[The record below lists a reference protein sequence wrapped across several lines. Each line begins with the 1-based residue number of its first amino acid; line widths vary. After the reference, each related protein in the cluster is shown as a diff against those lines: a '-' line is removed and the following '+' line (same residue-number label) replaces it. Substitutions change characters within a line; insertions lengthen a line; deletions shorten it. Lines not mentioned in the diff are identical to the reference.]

1 MSYNFI
7 SKKYRSDLTN
17 SERKINEVCQIH
29 IPTYSSDTGL
39 MSLFPGMNLYIGK
52 STSGKT
58 YLAMKQIESCYYATN
73 ASGKPLLKNGSR
85 VSQFT
90 EVIIV
95 TLNQSTGVR
104 WQTFFKNKFN
114 RSVNVYPTSD
124 LSDLYKAIANR
135 HSTALK
141 HFGYGPKTLL
151 IFDDCAGVSDKG
163 NEESDSRLLK
173 NMPVMISIATSGRN
187 LDLYCCFMAQSP
199 KHIPNECYDNAK
211 YMACFNLNNINT
223 REDHIFPKMLSS
235 CTKSLP
241 HLTTVS
247 KNIRNIYFHRE
258 MDSLTTYQCLIRF
271 EYIKRLPN
279 GDFEEIEKIYK
290 YRAP

>member
-1 MSYNFI
+1 MSSRFL
-7 SKKYRSDLTN
+7 SQKYKDELTKQ
-17 SERKINEVCQIH
+17 ERKINEICNTH
-29 IPTYSSDTGL
+29 IPTYSSESGL

-73 ASGKPLLKNGSR
+73 ASGKALIKNGSK

-90 EVIIV
+90 EIIIV

-104 WQTFFKNKFN
+104 WQSFFKKNFN
-114 RSVNVYPTSD
+114 RDVPVFPTAD
-124 LSDLYKAIANR
+124 LLDLYKGISTR
-135 HSTALK
+135 HSRALK
-141 HFGYGPKTLL
+141 QFGYGPKTLL
-151 IFDDCAGVSDKG
+151 IFDDCAGASDVG
-163 NEESDSRLLK
+163 NDSSDARILR

-223 REDHIFPKMLSS
+223 REDHVFPKMLSS

-258 MDSLTTYQCLIRF
+258 MDSLRTYECLVRF
-271 EYIKRLPN
+271 EFVKRLPN
-279 GDFEEIEKIYK
+279 GEFQEIEKIYK